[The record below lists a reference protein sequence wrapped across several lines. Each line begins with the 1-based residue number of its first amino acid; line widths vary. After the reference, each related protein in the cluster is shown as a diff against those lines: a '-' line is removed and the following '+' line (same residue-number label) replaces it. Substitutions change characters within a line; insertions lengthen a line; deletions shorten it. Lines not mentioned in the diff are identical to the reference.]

1 MREYFEKE
9 AIDVT
14 RHWMIEM
21 SGHVVRDRVMSLVC
35 ILVMRTQHIST
46 LGGIRHPDCILSR
59 LTRSPDAD

>member
-1 MREYFEKE
+1 MREYFENE

-35 ILVMRTQHIST
+35 ILVMNGHST
-46 LGGIRHPDCILSR
+46 SAH
-59 LTRSPDAD
+59 

>member
-1 MREYFEKE
+1 MREYFENE

-35 ILVMRTQHIST
+35 ILVMNGQST
-46 LGGIRHPDCILSR
+46 SAH
-59 LTRSPDAD
+59 